1 MNRDILGILVLKG
14 VPILKLRLIC
24 KVFNKWIKSYNKYWF
39 LTHFRRHSFDVL
51 KRFNK
56 IHHIKST
63 QIRLS
68 EEKSM
73 DFPFLSCLTLKAAK
87 EIDEEMKRHSLY
99 DVWMEEAKSFH
110 FINTIYTVV
119 YCRMQYLKGQEIICA
134 DSTHYSY
141 FPVHF
146 SMQIIDILP
155 NNLLEFYDSNKNYFM
170 KINEPSDRDQR
181 FGSRDTF

>member
-39 LTHFRRHSFDVL
+39 LTYFRRNSFDVL

-68 EEKSM
+68 GEKSM
-73 DFPFLSCLTLKAAK
+73 DVTFLSCLTLKAAK
-87 EIDEEMKRHSLY
+87 EIDEEIKRHPLY
-99 DVWMEEAKSFH
+99 LIWMEEAKSFH
-110 FINTIYTVV
+110 FINTIYNDV
-119 YCRMQYLKGQEIICA
+119 YCRMQYLKGEDIICS
-134 DSTHYSY
+134 DPS
-141 FPVHF
+141 HF
-146 SMQIIDILP
+146 SNFDVDFSQNGIDLLS
-155 NNLLEFYDSNKNYFM
+155 NNLLEFYNSEENYF
-170 KINEPSDRDQR
+170 KKNI
-181 FGSRDTF
+181 